1 MSAEK
6 QEVEIATTTS
16 PQDISSTQHEEQRRV
31 SVDESEKV
39 VTVPTT
45 GKRSGKLKQH
55 FKEIF
60 GTIWVK
66 PEGKPPNMWK
76 ILTMLNNKQRLT
88 FTAGK
93 ILTISFCYTII
104 SLPKC

>member
-6 QEVEIATTTS
+6 QEVEIVPTTAAAG
-16 PQDISSTQHEEQRRV
+16 PAATQHEEQRRV

-76 ILTMLNNKQRLT
+76 ILTMLDNKQRLT

-93 ILTISFCYTII
+93 TKQKKSVTPLS
-104 SLPKC
+104 SPKC